1 MKSTSHDIKKK
12 IIERNSKSS
21 PGKNIQKYKK
31 TKQKHNN
38 NQKHKTPVY
47 VIKVNIRLISH
58 SNNLFNVV
66 NKYE

>member
-1 MKSTSHDIKKK
+1 MKMKSTSHDIKKK

-38 NQKHKTPVY
+38 NQKHKTPVSDNHTCNQSKY
-47 VIKVNIRLISH
+47 QTYIS
-58 SNNLFNVV
+58 
-66 NKYE
+66 